1 VIVDKLV
8 SILSKPARPS
18 QEDNAPDNVDAIVQ
32 SILGRGSERFG
43 PIKDLWQ
50 KWQQPHG
57 HVSSLFVPGLTGR
70 VLRWLSPR
78 LEAGGKKRMIAPL
91 AKLDRSVLETA
102 YVFLPRTTDERNPRL
117 EEAIQLL

>member
-1 VIVDKLV
+1 VDKLV

-32 SILGRGSERFG
+32 LILGRGSERFG

>member
-1 VIVDKLV
+1 M
-8 SILSKPARPS
+8 SEAPGFETLSPAGLPAGKM
-18 QEDNAPDNVDAIVQ
+18 EGNAPVNVDAILQ
-32 SILGRGSERFG
+32 AILGRGSERFG

-78 LEAGGKKRMIAPL
+78 LEAGGKNNA
-91 AKLDRSVLETA
+91 
-102 YVFLPRTTDERNPRL
+102 
-117 EEAIQLL
+117 